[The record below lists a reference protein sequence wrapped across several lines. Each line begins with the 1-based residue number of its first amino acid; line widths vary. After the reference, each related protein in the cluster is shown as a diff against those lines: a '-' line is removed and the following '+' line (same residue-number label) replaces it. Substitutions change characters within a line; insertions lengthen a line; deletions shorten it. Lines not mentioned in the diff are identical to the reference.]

1 MSLDSLL
8 KYLYAKMYVM
18 LLCLGST
25 VLLTTGNILFRSIS
39 MPNAN
44 GMEITCSTQHLC
56 HG

>member
-18 LLCLGST
+18 LLYLGST